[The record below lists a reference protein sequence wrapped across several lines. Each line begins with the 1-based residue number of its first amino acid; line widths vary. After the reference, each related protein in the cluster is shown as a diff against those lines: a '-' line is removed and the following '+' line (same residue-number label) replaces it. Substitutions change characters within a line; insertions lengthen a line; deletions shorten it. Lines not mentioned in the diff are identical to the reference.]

1 MIQLIIFDII
11 LINKYFMYDFL
22 NDIWKKYDNFDKP
35 VENDRHYNKY
45 IPVCDLIVTKPN
57 ENIDNHKNFC
67 MKLVRNLGR
76 YSPTFEFLNFTPE
89 DCTDLN
95 NWVYNSMKKYDI
107 PDNISVKCFQDYI
120 DFVSKINVKTLCP
133 YYPYDDMYEEP
144 INIIILKIF
153 ESNMNII
160 QKIVDGTYDY
170 INFPLITYICECIKI
185 YKKMYR
191 QYCRIV
197 DADNA
202 KRKGT
207 CDMLYIFKMAYNS
220 FLFGKIYKNYKIPSL
235 DNDEEEYLSMCQP
248 DAPKLALTKEMAEKI
263 PALQDATQDGER
275 KSDDIPP
282 ISTVADENQGSSISR
297 TLSTAVGTMAGAS
310 SIIALLY
317 KVTQNCI

>member
-1 MIQLIIFDII
+1 
-11 LINKYFMYDFL
+11 
-22 NDIWKKYDNFDKP
+22 
-35 VENDRHYNKY
+35 
-45 IPVCDLIVTKPN
+45 
-57 ENIDNHKNFC
+57 

-197 DADNA
+197 DADNE

-207 CDMLYIFKMAYNS
+207 CDMLYIFKKAYNS
-220 FLFGKIYKNYKIPSL
+220 FLF
-235 DNDEEEYLSMCQP
+235 
-248 DAPKLALTKEMAEKI
+248 EMAEKI

-317 KVTQNCI
+317 KFTPGRNWMRSGIRGRISSNLHAEQPNELFYDGFEGEVMSSYNPTYNIGYGSV